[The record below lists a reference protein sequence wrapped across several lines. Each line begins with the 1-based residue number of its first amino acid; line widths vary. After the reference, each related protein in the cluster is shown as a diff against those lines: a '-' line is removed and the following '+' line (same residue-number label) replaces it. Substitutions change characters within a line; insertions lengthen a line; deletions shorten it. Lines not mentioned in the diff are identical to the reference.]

1 VTLHPT
7 RRVFLK
13 AGLAGSCLG
22 GLALSR
28 PSISLGQ
35 PPLVT
40 TTSIASGRRIEFGAE
55 PTTVTLALST
65 DGARERLRQAAAPN
79 STATILLNVE
89 GVEFEQHPGT
99 TAEIYLNLPPGVAP
113 SRRSL
118 RFVGSLAFFGPGRT
132 DAPSRSVES
141 YDITR
146 LVKTLRARGLW
157 NDDRIT
163 VTFALARWTRPG
175 GGVEPLPQDVRVRI
189 AQVAIVVQ

>member
-1 VTLHPT
+1 MRHPT

-22 GLALSR
+22 SLALSA
-28 PSISLGQ
+28 PSIALGQ
-35 PPLVT
+35 PPLASA
-40 TTSIASGRRIEFGAE
+40 TSIASGRRIEFGAE
-55 PTTVTLALST
+55 PTTITLALSP
-65 DGARERLRQAAAPN
+65 GARDRLRQAAAPN
-79 STATILLNVE
+79 ATATIFLNIE
-89 GVEFEQHPGT
+89 GVEFDQHPGT
-99 TAEIYLNLPPGVAP
+99 TGEIYLNLPPGVAP

-132 DAPSRSVES
+132 DTPSHSVES

-157 NDDRIT
+157 SDDRIT

-175 GGVEPLPQDVRVRI
+175 GGVEPLPPNVRVRI
-189 AQVAIVVQ
+189 AQGTIVVQ

>member
-1 VTLHPT
+1 MSPGQAPPT
-7 RRVFLK
+7 
-13 AGLAGSCLG
+13 AA
-22 GLALSR
+22 A
-28 PSISLGQ
+28 
-35 PPLVT
+35 
-40 TTSIASGRRIEFGAE
+40 SIASTRRIEFGPE

-65 DGARERLRQAAAPN
+65 GARDRLRQAAAP
-79 STATILLNVE
+79 SSAATISLDVE
-89 GVEFEQHPGT
+89 GVEFDQHPGT

-132 DAPSRSVES
+132 DAPSRSVER

-157 NDDRIT
+157 SDDRIT

-175 GGVEPLPQDVRVRI
+175 GGVEPLRPDVRVRI
-189 AQVAIVVQ
+189 AQIAIVVQ